1 MRFGWGI
8 VDEKIVRNVDIK
20 IHPYRSADFDAV
32 TWLLLQ
38 SWKSNGVKT
47 PIFESVITVTRRNLG
62 RELPKGAAHVATIR
76 SRIVGFVTFREDE
89 IPNLFVA
96 PAFQGQGVGKQ
107 LLDFAK
113 AKHPGGLWLTTLAPN
128 TDARRFYEREGLTLR
143 VTRVGRRPGYRICW
157 YDWRPGTPS
166 HLRALSASL
175 RKQLSHDPLATSR

>member
-1 MRFGWGI
+1 LRLSVSI
-8 VDEKIVRNVDIK
+8 R
-20 IHPYRSADFDAV
+20 PYRPADFDAV

-38 SWKSNGVKT
+38 SWKSNGVRT

-62 RELPKGAAHVATIR
+62 RELPKGAAHVATIWT
-76 SRIVGFVTFREDE
+76 RIVGLITFRENE

-96 PAFQGQGVGKQ
+96 PAFQGQGIGRQ

-113 AKHPGGLWLTTLAPN
+113 AQHAGGLWLTTLAQN
-128 TDARRFYEREGLTLR
+128 TNARRFYEREGLTLR

-166 HLRALSASL
+166 RPRAFSASL
-175 RKQLSHDPLATSR
+175 RKQLWHDSPSRSR